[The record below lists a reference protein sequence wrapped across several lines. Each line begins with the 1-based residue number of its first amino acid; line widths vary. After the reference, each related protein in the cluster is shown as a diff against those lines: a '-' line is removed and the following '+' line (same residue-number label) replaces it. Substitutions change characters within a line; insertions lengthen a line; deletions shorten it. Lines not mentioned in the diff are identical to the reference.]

1 MTHTEIETTIEV
13 PNTIGMSD
21 IACVAMSK
29 VWMDQ
34 IVARMGTDP
43 ASYHRFG
50 WMAEQRAEVEDILA
64 AALRLSRGVFAS
76 IARARILYR
85 LTKADTDTSLTAH
98 RVYISKGKGN
108 KFALTWAAQIKEM
121 G

>member
-34 IVARMGTDP
+34 IIARMGTDP
-43 ASYHRFG
+43 ANYHRFG
-50 WMAEQRAEVEDILA
+50 WMA
-64 AALRLSRGVFAS
+64 
-76 IARARILYR
+76 
-85 LTKADTDTSLTAH
+85 
-98 RVYISKGKGN
+98 
-108 KFALTWAAQIKEM
+108 
-121 G
+121 